1 MKKLTCPVC
10 GTEFIPQIADHY
22 VAVTDNAGSG
32 LSRLA
37 GSAKPETYYD
47 AFDCP
52 QCGCQLRPELA
63 KVMAINHI
71 NAKDVA
77 TMMGLLK
84 VARIATGYKE
94 DNFVD
99 LAGYAACAGEIAAA
113 ERGGGDHE

>member
-37 GSAKPETYYD
+37 GSTKPETYYD

-52 QCGCQLRPELA
+52 QCGCQLRPNTRLVE
-63 KVMAINHI
+63 VPE
-71 NAKDVA
+71 
-77 TMMGLLK
+77 
-84 VARIATGYKE
+84 KE
-94 DNFVD
+94 
-99 LAGYAACAGEIAAA
+99 E
-113 ERGGGDHE
+113 DHEKS

>member
-47 AFDCP
+47 AFDC
-52 QCGCQLRPELA
+52 QLRPNTRLVE
-63 KVMAINHI
+63 VPE
-71 NAKDVA
+71 
-77 TMMGLLK
+77 
-84 VARIATGYKE
+84 KE
-94 DNFVD
+94 
-99 LAGYAACAGEIAAA
+99 E
-113 ERGGGDHE
+113 DHEKS

>member
-47 AFDCP
+47 AIDCP
-52 QCGCQLRPELA
+52 QCGCQLRPNTRLVEVPEEEEDHEKSWDFRGRSCLRMRGTPA
-63 KVMAINHI
+63 
-71 NAKDVA
+71 
-77 TMMGLLK
+77 GLWH
-84 VARIATGYKE
+84 
-94 DNFVD
+94 
-99 LAGYAACAGEIAAA
+99 AGE
-113 ERGGGDHE
+113 

>member
-22 VAVTDNAGSG
+22 VAVTDNAGSV

-52 QCGCQLRPELA
+52 QRGCQLGNASRTMAHRRTTLKPSACCGASTCELLILSWLRSWQSTTSTP
-63 KVMAINHI
+63 K
-71 NAKDVA
+71 
-77 TMMGLLK
+77 TWLL
-84 VARIATGYKE
+84 
-94 DNFVD
+94 
-99 LAGYAACAGEIAAA
+99 
-113 ERGGGDHE
+113 